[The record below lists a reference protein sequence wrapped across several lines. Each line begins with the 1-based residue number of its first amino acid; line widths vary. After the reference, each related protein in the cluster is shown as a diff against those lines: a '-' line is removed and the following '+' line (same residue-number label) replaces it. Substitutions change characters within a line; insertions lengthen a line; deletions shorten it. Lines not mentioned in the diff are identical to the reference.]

1 MSNAE
6 DLTRS
11 RDRMLI
17 QAGLTLAAELD
28 LETVLEHIVDL
39 AIEITGATYGALGV
53 LGSDRRIERFIT
65 KGISEEDR
73 ARIGAPPTGHGILGL
88 LIERKEPVRLPD
100 LTQDPR
106 SYGFPPHH
114 PPMHSFL
121 GAPLRALG
129 RIYGNIY
136 LTDKRDA
143 DVFSDDDEAA
153 VVLLATQAGVA
164 IENARLYE
172 EAQQAQQE
180 LLRLEVLE
188 ERERIAKELHDG
200 VIQALFAVGMNL
212 QGVGALVHD
221 PEIAGRLEDAVDDID
236 RAIRDLR
243 NYIFGLRPGIFAD
256 RQLPEAIR
264 KLCDEFEER
273 TGVVTVA
280 SVHDHAAAELASRAG
295 DVILFLRE
303 TLSNIERHAEATTC
317 RVSLRRAADGG
328 IELEIDD
335 DGQGFDIDAERTGM
349 GLANLE
355 ARVVIHGRH
364 VPRRERRR
372 RRNHHTAR
380 RRPTIQAFRPDPVG
394 EPCRSARGVGDLGPC
409 AGTPRR
415 LTLDACSRATSS
427 SFLSSPTGV
436 ERALIVPRR
445 VAPGIAEPGE
455 LPR

>member
-1 MSNAE
+1 
-6 DLTRS
+6 
-11 RDRMLI
+11 MLI

-28 LETVLEHIVDL
+28 LDTVLDHIVDL

-65 KGISEEDR
+65 KGISDEDR

-114 PPMHSFL
+114 PPMQSFL
-121 GAPLRALG
+121 GAPLQALG

-143 DVFSDDDEAA
+143 DVFSEDDEAA
-153 VVLLATQAGVA
+153 VVVLATQAGVA

-172 EAQQAQQE
+172 EAQQAQHE
-180 LLRLEVLE
+180 LRRLEVLE

-212 QGVGALVHD
+212 QAVVALVRD
-221 PEIAGRLEDAVDDID
+221 PEIAGRLDGAVDDID
-236 RAIRDLR
+236 GAIRDLR
-243 NYIFGLRPGIFAD
+243 NYIFGLRPGILAD

-264 KLCDEFEER
+264 KLCDEFQER

-280 SVHDHAAAELASRAG
+280 SVNDDAAAELASRAG
-295 DVILFLRE
+295 DLITFLRE
-303 TLSNIERHAEATTC
+303 TLSNIERHAAAMTC
-317 RVSLRRAADGG
+317 RVSLRRSADGA

-335 DGQGFDIDAERTGM
+335 DGRGFDIDADRTGM

-355 ARVVIHGRH
+355 ARVSSMGG
-364 VPRRERRR
+364 
-372 RRNHHTAR
+372 T
-380 RRPTIQAFRPDPVG
+380 FRAASIVG
-394 EPCRSARGVGDLGPC
+394 E
-409 AGTPRR
+409 GTTVTAWWP
-415 LTLDACSRATSS
+415 A
-427 SFLSSPTGV
+427 
-436 ERALIVPRR
+436 
-445 VAPGIAEPGE
+445 
-455 LPR
+455 